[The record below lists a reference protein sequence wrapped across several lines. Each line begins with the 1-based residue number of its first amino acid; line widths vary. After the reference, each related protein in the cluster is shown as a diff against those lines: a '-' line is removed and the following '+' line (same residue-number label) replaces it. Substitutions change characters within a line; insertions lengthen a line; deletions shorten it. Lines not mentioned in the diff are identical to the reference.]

1 MELWARRVNVIGP
14 EPDMKLLIFDLDG
27 TLIDSRLDLANA
39 VNAALQRM
47 GRAPLPNER
56 IYSYVGDGAPT
67 LLRRAMGPEAPQEDV
82 HRALG
87 HFLDCYGQHLL
98 DNTRPY
104 PGVDEALGRF
114 AEAGIPM
121 AVLTNKPERFSREL
135 VRGLG
140 WENRF
145 FQVYGG
151 DSLPEKKPHP
161 LGIETLMREAGA
173 RPEQTLMIGD
183 SAVDVLTARNAGVP
197 VAAVTYGLQPET
209 LGQYPPD
216 ILVDSLA
223 ELARELLDPD
233 RAAALSAR
241 LAPGRG

>member
-1 MELWARRVNVIGP
+1 
-14 EPDMKLLIFDLDG
+14 MKLLIFDLDG

-39 VNAALQRM
+39 VNAALRRM

-67 LLRRAMGPEAPQEDV
+67 LMRRALGGDAPQEEIE
-82 HRALG
+82 RALA
-87 HFLDCYGQHLL
+87 HFLAYYREHML

-104 PGVDEALGRF
+104 PGVNGALGRF
-114 AEAGIPM
+114 AKAGIPM

-140 WENRF
+140 WENLF
-145 FQVYGG
+145 FRIYGG

-161 LGIETLMREAGA
+161 IGIETLMREAGA
-173 RPEQTLMIGD
+173 APAETLMVGD

-209 LGQYPPD
+209 LEQYPPD

-223 ELARELLDPD
+223 DLARELLDPD
-233 RAAALSAR
+233 RAAAFASRFAS
-241 LAPGRG
+241 GRG

>member
-1 MELWARRVNVIGP
+1 MR
-14 EPDMKLLIFDLDG
+14 LLIFDLDG

-82 HRALG
+82 DRALQ
-87 HFLDCYGQHLL
+87 HFIDYYGAHLL
-98 DNTRPY
+98 DNTRPF
-104 PGVDEALGRF
+104 PGVNEALGRF

-121 AVLTNKPERFSREL
+121 AVLTNKPVRFSREL

-140 WENRF
+140 WDDRF

-161 LGIETLMREAGA
+161 VGIETLMREAGA

-209 LGQYPPD
+209 LERHPPD
-216 ILVDSLA
+216 ILVDSLT
-223 ELARELLDPD
+223 ELAARIL
-233 RAAALSAR
+233 AAPNA
-241 LAPGRG
+241 APGLPRGPRIQGSR